1 MMRPIGQTV
10 CFGAAALLAATLL
23 TASAIADGMPARGRV
38 AAPAPAPEARGCTF
52 SANAALASE
61 YVFRGVSQTSEGLA
75 IQGGFDATCGS
86 FYAGVWASSLDWGPA
101 LTPGP
106 DDSLN
111 TASWASIEL
120 DSYAGIK
127 GKLGRFAWDLGV
139 IYYAYPN
146 STRNVF
152 FFDDGFNRF
161 RNDYVELKVGAGVD
175 LWKDAALGVTGF
187 YSPDYQYETGTVWT
201 MEVGFTQAFQ
211 AYWGITPTISALY
224 GHQWGNNNDYA
235 ARIANGDDNYA
246 YWNAGITLGFLEKWS
261 LDLRYWDTD
270 LNRSNDFCNG
280 NYFQCDARF
289 VATLKFTY

>member
-1 MMRPIGQTV
+1 MMRPIGRTV

-23 TASAIADGMPARGRV
+23 TAAAIADGMPSRGRV
-38 AAPAPAPEARGCTF
+38 AAPAPAPEARPCTF

-101 LTPGP
+101 LTPGA
-106 DDSLN
+106 DGDFN

-120 DSYAGIK
+120 DSYAGFK

-161 RNDYVELKVGAGVD
+161 RNDYVELKAGAGVD

-201 MEVGFTQAFQ
+201 LEVGFTQAFQ
-211 AYWGITPTISALY
+211 AYWGVTPTISALY

-246 YWNAGITLGFLEKWS
+246 YWNAGVTLGFLEKWS
-261 LDLRYWDTD
+261 LDVRYWDTD
-270 LNRSNDFCNG
+270 LSRSNDFCNG
-280 NYFQCDARF
+280 NYFQCDSRF